1 MEENDVVKEEIL
13 EEKKKEVKE
22 KEKIEEEG
30 VNKKINLY
38 CLFSLIF
45 SLVSFFIGQG
55 YLAGIAAIVLAI
67 FGMIRFDKEKQK
79 GKWMAK
85 LGLCIG
91 IFNII
96 YIIIVVYNDMK
107 L

>member
-1 MEENDVVKEEIL
+1 MGKNDVEKEEML
-13 EEKKKEVKE
+13 EEAKKEVKE
-22 KEKIEEEG
+22 KEKIEKEDIS
-30 VNKKINLY
+30 KKINLY
-38 CLFSLIF
+38 GLFSLIF

-55 YLAGIAAIVLAI
+55 YLAGIAAIVLGI
-67 FGMIRFDKEKQK
+67 FGIIKIDKEKQK

-96 YIIIVVYNDMK
+96 YIIITVLK
-107 L
+107 I

>member
-1 MEENDVVKEEIL
+1 MGKNDVEREEML
-13 EEKKKEVKE
+13 EEAKKEVKE
-22 KEKIEEEG
+22 KEKIEKEDIS
-30 VNKKINLY
+30 KKINLY
-38 CLFSLIF
+38 GLFSLIF

-55 YLAGIAAIVLAI
+55 YLAGIAAIVLGI
-67 FGMIRFDKEKQK
+67 FGIIKFDKEKQK

-96 YIIIVVYNDMK
+96 YIIITVLK
-107 L
+107 I

>member
-1 MEENDVVKEEIL
+1 MGKNDVEKEEML
-13 EEKKKEVKE
+13 EEAKKEVKE
-22 KEKIEEEG
+22 KEKIEKEDIS
-30 VNKKINLY
+30 KKINLY
-38 CLFSLIF
+38 GLFSLIF

-55 YLAGIAAIVLAI
+55 YLAGIAAIVLGI
-67 FGMIRFDKEKQK
+67 FGIIKFDKEKQK

-96 YIIIVVYNDMK
+96 YIIITVLK
-107 L
+107 I

>member
-1 MEENDVVKEEIL
+1 MGKNDVEKEEML
-13 EEKKKEVKE
+13 EEAKKEVKE
-22 KEKIEEEG
+22 KEKTEKEDI
-30 VNKKINLY
+30 NKKINLY
-38 CLFSLIF
+38 GLFSLIF

-55 YLAGIAAIVLAI
+55 YLAGIAAIVLGI
-67 FGMIRFDKEKQK
+67 FGIVKFNKEKQK

-85 LGLCIG
+85 LGLCVG

-96 YIIIVVYNDMK
+96 YIIIVVYKDMK

>member
-1 MEENDVVKEEIL
+1 MGKNDVEKEEML
-13 EEKKKEVKE
+13 EEAKKEVKE
-22 KEKIEEEG
+22 KEKIEKEDIS
-30 VNKKINLY
+30 KKINLY
-38 CLFSLIF
+38 GLFSLIF

-55 YLAGIAAIVLAI
+55 YLAGIAAIVLGI
-67 FGMIRFDKEKQK
+67 FGIIKINKEKQK

-96 YIIIVVYNDMK
+96 YIIITVLK
-107 L
+107 I

>member
-1 MEENDVVKEEIL
+1 MGKNDVEKEGML
-13 EEKKKEVKE
+13 EEAKKEAKE
-22 KEKIEEEG
+22 KEKIEKEDIS
-30 VNKKINLY
+30 KKINLY
-38 CLFSLIF
+38 GLFSLIF

-55 YLAGIAAIVLAI
+55 YLAGIAAIVLGI
-67 FGMIRFDKEKQK
+67 FGIIKFDKEKQK

-96 YIIIVVYNDMK
+96 YIIITVLK
-107 L
+107 I

>member
-1 MEENDVVKEEIL
+1 MGKNDVEKEGML
-13 EEKKKEVKE
+13 EEAKKEVKE
-22 KEKIEEEG
+22 KEKIEKEDIS
-30 VNKKINLY
+30 KKINLY
-38 CLFSLIF
+38 GLFSLIF

-55 YLAGIAAIVLAI
+55 YLAGIAAIVLGI
-67 FGMIRFDKEKQK
+67 FGIIKFDKEKQK

-96 YIIIVVYNDMK
+96 YIIITVLK
-107 L
+107 I